1 MEMKIKMKFQKS
13 VSVIKEEEE
22 EVSSSSDNE
31 EEEGKALT
39 NVNEKTIE
47 EE

>member
-39 NVNEKTIE
+39 NVNEKTVE